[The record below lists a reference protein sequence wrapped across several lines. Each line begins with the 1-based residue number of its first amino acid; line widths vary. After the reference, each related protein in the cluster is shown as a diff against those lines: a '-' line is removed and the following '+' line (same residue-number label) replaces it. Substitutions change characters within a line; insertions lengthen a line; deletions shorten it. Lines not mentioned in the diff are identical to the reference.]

1 MTQQMI
7 QFPWS
12 VGYAELYDICTD
24 WHGGQ
29 TSAMYSVSSTGTIHD
44 IDTLRGLTSELR
56 SCIKLCERHGIVD
69 KRAPGEKERLEHWLK
84 WTDDQL
90 DMHDALNGDL

>member
-1 MTQQMI
+1 MI
-7 QFPWS
+7 SFPWS
-12 VGYAELYDICTD
+12 VGYAELYDICTN

-44 IDTLRGLTSELR
+44 LDTLRGLTSELR
-56 SCIKLCERHGIVD
+56 HCVKLCKVD
-69 KRAPGEKERLEHWLK
+69 SHDDLENMEKWLK

-90 DMHDALNGDL
+90 DMHDAINGDL